1 MKNIPRLRGMFF
13 EKDVLCIHRVLKSP
27 IAGYHIQE
35 VCNVGGVQLRDIVG
49 LDKPCNVG
57 NIPRYWHGRHGG
69 VKLVVDVYVQHTNA
83 GVADDS
89 SLAAIP
95 STTREAQVMS
105 ILFKVR
111 GFTFAH
117 VITPFKLIV

>member
-1 MKNIPRLRGMFF
+1 MFF
-13 EKDVLCIHRVLKSP
+13 EKDVLCIYRVLKSL

-35 VCNVGGVQLRDIVG
+35 VRNVGGVQLRDIVG
-49 LDKPCNVG
+49 LDEPCDVG

-69 VKLVVDVYVQHTNA
+69 VKLVVDVYVQHTDA
-83 GVADDS
+83 GLADDS
-89 SLAAIP
+89 SFAPIP
-95 STTREAQVMS
+95 STTREAQVVS

-111 GFTFAH
+111 GFMFAH